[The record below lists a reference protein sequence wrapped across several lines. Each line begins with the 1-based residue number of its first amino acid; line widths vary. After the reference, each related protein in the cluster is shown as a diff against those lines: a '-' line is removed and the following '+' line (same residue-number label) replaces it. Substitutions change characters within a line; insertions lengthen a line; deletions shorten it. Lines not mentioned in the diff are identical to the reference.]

1 MKIHIPQMSPLMWF
15 SLFIMFSIALILFNQ
30 MNFFS
35 FKPKTIKSSEKEL
48 IESKNLTWK
57 W

>member
-1 MKIHIPQMSPLMWF
+1 MPQMSPLMWF
-15 SLFIMFSIALILFNQ
+15 SLFIMFSITLILFNQ

-35 FKPKTIKSSEKEL
+35 YKTNKIKSADKKM
-48 IESKNLTWK
+48 IKSKNLIWK

>member
-1 MKIHIPQMSPLMWF
+1 MPQMSPLMWF
-15 SLFIMFSIALILFNQ
+15 SLFIIFSITLIIFNQ

-35 FKPKTIKSSEKEL
+35 FKSEIIKNIKKKMT
-48 IESKNLTWK
+48 ESKNLNWK

>member
-1 MKIHIPQMSPLMWF
+1 MPQMSPLMWF
-15 SLFIMFSIALILFNQ
+15 SLFIMFSITLILFNQ

-35 FKPKTIKSSEKEL
+35 YKIYMIKMNDKKM
-48 IESKNLTWK
+48 IKSKNLNWK

>member
-1 MKIHIPQMSPLMWF
+1 MNQIPQMSPIMWF
-15 SLFIMFSIALILFNQ
+15 SLFIIFSTTLILFNQ

-35 FKPKTIKSSEKEL
+35 FKPNTIKKMKKGM
-48 IESKNLTWK
+48 IKSKNLIWK

>member
-1 MKIHIPQMSPLMWF
+1 MPQMSPLMWF
-15 SLFIMFSIALILFNQ
+15 SLFIMFSAVLILFNQ

-35 FKPKTIKSSEKEL
+35 FKTIPIKSVEKSM
-48 IESKNLTWK
+48 IKSKNLNWK

>member
-1 MKIHIPQMSPLMWF
+1 MPQMSPLMWF
-15 SLFIMFSIALILFNQ
+15 SLFTIFSITLIIFNQ

-35 FKPKTIKSSEKEL
+35 FKPEIIKNIKKSMT
-48 IESKNLTWK
+48 ESKNLNWK

>member
-1 MKIHIPQMSPLMWF
+1 MPQMSPLMWF
-15 SLFIMFSIALILFNQ
+15 SLFILFSMVLILFNQ

-35 FKPKTIKSSEKEL
+35 YKTMPIKSEESMKIKSSNL
-48 IESKNLTWK
+48 IWK

>member
-1 MKIHIPQMSPLMWF
+1 MPQMSPMMWF
-15 SLFIMFSIALILFNQ
+15 SLFMLFSITMIMFNQ

-35 FKPKTIKSSEKEL
+35 YKPNMIKSIKKQL
-48 IESKNLTWK
+48 KKKNMNWK

>member
-1 MKIHIPQMSPLMWF
+1 MYIQIPQMSPLMWF
-15 SLFIMFSIALILFNQ
+15 SLFIMFSIVLILFNQ

-35 FKPKTIKSSEKEL
+35 FKLNIIKKTEKSEMK
-48 IESKNLTWK
+48 SKNLNWK

>member
-1 MKIHIPQMSPLMWF
+1 MPQMSPLMWF
-15 SLFIMFSIALILFNQ
+15 SLFIMFSITMIVFNQ

-35 FKPKTIKSSEKEL
+35 YKPSMIKSIEKTIKKE
-48 IESKNLTWK
+48 NMNWK

>member
-1 MKIHIPQMSPLMWF
+1 MPQMSPLMWF
-15 SLFIMFSIALILFNQ
+15 SLFILFSIALMLFNQ

-35 FKPKTIKSSEKEL
+35 FKPTIIKKSSKQTT
-48 IESKNLTWK
+48 ESKFLNWK

>member
-1 MKIHIPQMSPLMWF
+1 MPQMSPMMWF
-15 SLFIMFSIALILFNQ
+15 SLFIMFSITMIMFNQ

-35 FKPKTIKSSEKEL
+35 YMPNKNKKTSYLMKKSK
-48 IESKNLTWK
+48 INWK

>member
-1 MKIHIPQMSPLMWF
+1 MPQMSPIMWF
-15 SLFIMFSIALILFNQ
+15 SLFILFSITLILFNQ

-35 FKPKTIKSSEKEL
+35 FKPNIIK
-48 IESKNLTWK
+48 ISKKSTTKSNNMNWK

>member
-1 MKIHIPQMSPLMWF
+1 MPQMSPMMWF
-15 SLFIMFSIALILFNQ
+15 SLFIMFSITMIMFNQ

-35 FKPKTIKSSEKEL
+35 YKPVKIKSIKKTML
-48 IESKNLTWK
+48 KNNMNWK

>member
-1 MKIHIPQMSPLMWF
+1 MPQMSPMMWF
-15 SLFIMFSIALILFNQ
+15 SLFIMFSITMIMFNQ

-35 FKPKTIKSSEKEL
+35 YKLMKIKSIKKMMEK
-48 IESKNLTWK
+48 NNMNWK

>member
-1 MKIHIPQMSPLMWF
+1 MPQMSPLMWF
-15 SLFIMFSIALILFNQ
+15 SLFILFSIALILFNQ

-35 FKPKTIKSSEKEL
+35 FKQLTIEKKSKKTTENKFL
-48 IESKNLTWK
+48 NWK

>member
-1 MKIHIPQMSPLMWF
+1 MPQMSPLMWF
-15 SLFIMFSIALILFNQ
+15 SLFILFSITLILFNQ

-35 FKPKTIKSSEKEL
+35 FKPSTIKNVKKSMIK
-48 IESKNLTWK
+48 SKNMNWK

>member
-1 MKIHIPQMSPLMWF
+1 MPQMSPTMWF
-15 SLFIMFSIALILFNQ
+15 SLFILFSITMIVFNQ

-35 FKPKTIKSSEKEL
+35 YKPNMIKSIKKTIKK
-48 IESKNLTWK
+48 KNMNWK

>member
-1 MKIHIPQMSPLMWF
+1 MPQMSPLMWF
-15 SLFIMFSIALILFNQ
+15 SLFIMFSLVLILFNQ

-35 FKPKTIKSSEKEL
+35 FKPEIMKTESKSEKMN
-48 IESKNLTWK
+48 KNMNWK

>member
-1 MKIHIPQMSPLMWF
+1 MMIQIPQMSPLMWF
-15 SLFIMFSIALILFNQ
+15 SLFIMFSLVLILFNQ

-35 FKPKTIKSSEKEL
+35 FKPEIIKTESKSEKMN
-48 IESKNLTWK
+48 KNMNWK

>member
-1 MKIHIPQMSPLMWF
+1 MPQMSPLMWF
-15 SLFIMFSIALILFNQ
+15 SLFIMFSTTLIMFNQ

-35 FKPKTIKSSEKEL
+35 FKPTLIKSEEKST
-48 IESKNLTWK
+48 IDMKNLNWK

>member
-1 MKIHIPQMSPLMWF
+1 MPQMYPLMWF
-15 SLFIMFSIALILFNQ
+15 SLFILFIIVMILFNQ

-35 FKPKTIKSSEKEL
+35 FKMNPNKWEEKIKNKD
-48 IESKNLTWK
+48 LTWK

>member
-1 MKIHIPQMSPLMWF
+1 MPQMSPIMWF
-15 SLFIMFSIALILFNQ
+15 SLFLLFSITMILFNQ

-35 FKPKTIKSSEKEL
+35 FKINKIEWTKKSIKT
-48 IESKNLTWK
+48 NNMNWK

>member
-1 MKIHIPQMSPLMWF
+1 MYIPIPQMSPLMWF
-15 SLFIMFSIALILFNQ
+15 PLFIMFSLLLVFYNQ

-35 FKPKTIKSSEKEL
+35 FKMKTISSNEKKFMN
-48 IESKNLTWK
+48 KNLNWK

>member
-1 MKIHIPQMSPLMWF
+1 MPQMSPLMWF
-15 SLFIMFSIALILFNQ
+15 SLFMLFSITLVMFNQ

-35 FKPKTIKSSEKEL
+35 FKPLIYKNKSKL
-48 IESKNLTWK
+48 MHMKNMNWK

>member
-1 MKIHIPQMSPLMWF
+1 MPQMSPLMWF
-15 SLFIMFSIALILFNQ
+15 SLFIMFSMAMILFNQ

-35 FKPKTIKSSEKEL
+35 FKNKKITSEEMNKIK
-48 IESKNLTWK
+48 SKNLNWK

>member
-1 MKIHIPQMSPLMWF
+1 MPQMSPLMWF
-15 SLFIMFSIALILFNQ
+15 SLFILFFITMILFNQ

-35 FKPKTIKSSEKEL
+35 FKPNIIKSTKKMMMK
-48 IESKNLTWK
+48 SKTQTWK

>member
-1 MKIHIPQMSPLMWF
+1 MPQMSPLMWF
-15 SLFIMFSIALILFNQ
+15 SLFIMFSIVFILFNQ

-35 FKPKTIKSSEKEL
+35 FKPMILKTEEKEQ
-48 IESKNLTWK
+48 IKNKNLNWK

>member
-1 MKIHIPQMSPLMWF
+1 MPQMSPLMWF
-15 SLFIMFSIALILFNQ
+15 SLFILFSITMILFNQ

-35 FKPKTIKSSEKEL
+35 FKPNIIKSTKKNNK
-48 IESKNLTWK
+48 SKNQTWK

>member
-1 MKIHIPQMSPLMWF
+1 MPQMSPLMWF
-15 SLFIMFSIALILFNQ
+15 SLFIMFSMTLILFNQ

-35 FKPKTIKSSEKEL
+35 FKTMPIKSVKKGMMTM
-48 IESKNLTWK
+48 KNLNWK